1 MEETP
6 GNIDPYVFVQSF
18 EKYFD
23 LLLFEVLAANPC
35 TETSCPWITGLPAW
49 ITETITNL

>member
-18 EKYFD
+18 EKDFD
-23 LLLFEVLAANPC
+23 LYLFDVANPC
-35 TETSCPWITGLPAW
+35 TDTSCPWVTALPGLITQSLTGL
-49 ITETITNL
+49 